1 MVDHGGPWWTM
12 VDHGGPWWTLPGG
25 GAHLGVVLQLPPA
38 PYELLQQQLVS
49 PMSGERS
56 ASVSPKSTLR
66 LSFGRKLGLT
76 FTAHRTVM
84 LTCWHCAYLFGC
96 LEV

>member
-1 MVDHGGPWWTM
+1 M

-84 LTCWHCAYLFGC
+84 LTCCIVRIRLAAWRS
-96 LEV
+96 EVYR